1 MWRAASR
8 LKDFGGNRST
18 IISRKPAHPRLL
30 IRRNASG
37 SINKLH
43 HWQARRDLLPACT
56 VTAVRLRQMRII
68 RGKKALVTGA
78 ASGIGRAIALELAA
92 EGADVFLVDVN
103 EDALADVARELGSH
117 EVKVVTAVCDLSDP
131 TQIEDLAAN
140 LRRRWNGLNILVNN
154 AGIAYYGDTHLMTGE
169 QWQRMMA
176 INLLAPIRLTHE
188 LLPLL
193 LVAEEAH
200 ILNVCS
206 MFGLATWRKTA
217 AYQTSKFGLVG
228 FSAALRAEYCS
239 DTFGVTA
246 LCPGFVRSSLLGAG
260 ETDNADR
267 QLAVPAW
274 ICASAE
280 QTAAKAIRGIRR
292 NRGMVL
298 VTPAA
303 HFYWRLSRFFPGLV
317 DWLTR
322 EGWRRRG
329 RPIISPDR
337 ETALLRANQAVPSR
351 DQQPQHREEMR
362 V

>member
-1 MWRAASR
+1 
-8 LKDFGGNRST
+8 
-18 IISRKPAHPRLL
+18 
-30 IRRNASG
+30 
-37 SINKLH
+37 
-43 HWQARRDLLPACT
+43 
-56 VTAVRLRQMRII
+56 MRII

-78 ASGIGRAIALELAA
+78 ASGIGRAIALALAG
-92 EGADVFLVDVN
+92 EGADVFLVDIN
-103 EDALADVARELGSH
+103 ADALADVAREAGNH
-117 EVKVVTAVCDLSDP
+117 GVKVVTAVCDLSDP
-131 TQIEDLAAN
+131 AQIEELGAN

-154 AGIAYYGDTHLMTGE
+154 AGIAYYGHTHLMTGE
-169 QWQRMMA
+169 QWQRIMA
-176 INLLAPIRLTHE
+176 VNLLAPIRLVHE

-200 ILNVCS
+200 ILNVSS

-239 DTFGVTA
+239 DTFGVTE
-246 LCPGFVRSSLLGAG
+246 LCPGFVRSSLLKAG

-267 QLAVPAW
+267 QLAVPNW

-280 QTAAKAIRGIRR
+280 QTAAKAIRAIRR
-292 NRGMVL
+292 NRGIVL

-329 RPIISPDR
+329 RPKIPADH
-337 ETALLRANQAVPSR
+337 ETTSIGANNAAPSR
-351 DQQPQHREEMR
+351 DPEPQHREEMR

>member
-1 MWRAASR
+1 
-8 LKDFGGNRST
+8 
-18 IISRKPAHPRLL
+18 
-30 IRRNASG
+30 
-37 SINKLH
+37 
-43 HWQARRDLLPACT
+43 
-56 VTAVRLRQMRII
+56 MRII

-78 ASGIGRAIALELAA
+78 ASGIGRAIALALAG
-92 EGADVFLVDVN
+92 EGADVFLVDIN
-103 EDALADVARELGSH
+103 ADALADVAREAGNH
-117 EVKVVTAVCDLSDP
+117 GVKVVTAVCDLSDP
-131 TQIEDLAAN
+131 AQIEELGAN

-154 AGIAYYGDTHLMTGE
+154 AGIAYYGHTHLMTGE
-169 QWQRMMA
+169 QWQRIMA
-176 INLLAPIRLTHE
+176 VNLLAPIRLVHE

-200 ILNVCS
+200 ILNVSS

-246 LCPGFVRSSLLGAG
+246 LCPGFVRSSLLKAG

-267 QLAVPAW
+267 QLAVPNW

-280 QTAAKAIRGIRR
+280 QTAAKAIRAIRR
-292 NRGMVL
+292 NRGIVL

-329 RPIISPDR
+329 RPKIPADH
-337 ETALLRANQAVPSR
+337 ETTSIGANNAAPSR
-351 DQQPQHREEMR
+351 DRKPQHREEMR

>member
-1 MWRAASR
+1 
-8 LKDFGGNRST
+8 
-18 IISRKPAHPRLL
+18 
-30 IRRNASG
+30 
-37 SINKLH
+37 
-43 HWQARRDLLPACT
+43 
-56 VTAVRLRQMRII
+56 MRII

-78 ASGIGRAIALELAA
+78 ASGIGRAIALALAS
-92 EGADVFLVDVN
+92 EGADVFLVDIN
-103 EDALADVARELGSH
+103 KDALAEVAREAGNH
-117 EVKVVTAVCDLSDP
+117 GVKVVTAVCDLSNP
-131 TQIEDLAAN
+131 AQIEELGAN

-154 AGIAYYGDTHLMTGE
+154 AGIAYYGHTHLMTGE
-169 QWQRMMA
+169 QWQRIMA
-176 INLLAPIRLTHE
+176 VNLLAPIRLVHE
-188 LLPLL
+188 VLPLL

-200 ILNVCS
+200 ILNVSS

-246 LCPGFVRSSLLGAG
+246 LCPGFVHSSLLEAG

-267 QLAVPAW
+267 QLAVPNW

-280 QTAAKAIRGIRR
+280 QTAAKAIRAIRR
-292 NRGMVL
+292 NRGIVL

-329 RPIISPDR
+329 RPKIPADR
-337 ETALLRANQAVPSR
+337 ETTSASANNAVPGR
-351 DQQPQHREEMR
+351 DRGPQHRKEMQ

>member
-1 MWRAASR
+1 
-8 LKDFGGNRST
+8 
-18 IISRKPAHPRLL
+18 
-30 IRRNASG
+30 
-37 SINKLH
+37 
-43 HWQARRDLLPACT
+43 
-56 VTAVRLRQMRII
+56 MRII

-78 ASGIGRAIALELAA
+78 ASGIGRAIALALAG
-92 EGADVFLVDVN
+92 EGADVFLVDIN
-103 EDALADVARELGSH
+103 KDGLADVAREAGNH
-117 EVKVVTAVCDLSDP
+117 GVKVVTAVCDLSDP
-131 TQIEDLAAN
+131 AQIEELGAN

-154 AGIAYYGDTHLMTGE
+154 AGIAYYGHTHLMTGE
-169 QWQRMMA
+169 QWQRIMA
-176 INLLAPIRLTHE
+176 VNLLAPIRLVHE

-200 ILNVCS
+200 ILNVSS

-246 LCPGFVRSSLLGAG
+246 LCPGFVRSSLLKAG

-267 QLAVPAW
+267 QLAVPNW

-280 QTAAKAIRGIRR
+280 QTAAKAIRAIRR
-292 NRGMVL
+292 NRGIVL

-329 RPIISPDR
+329 RPKIPADH
-337 ETALLRANQAVPSR
+337 ETTSIGANNAAPSR
-351 DQQPQHREEMR
+351 DPEPQHREEMR

>member
-1 MWRAASR
+1 
-8 LKDFGGNRST
+8 
-18 IISRKPAHPRLL
+18 
-30 IRRNASG
+30 
-37 SINKLH
+37 
-43 HWQARRDLLPACT
+43 
-56 VTAVRLRQMRII
+56 MRII

-78 ASGIGRAIALELAA
+78 ASGIGRAIARALAG
-92 EGADVFLVDVN
+92 EGADVFLVDIN
-103 EDALADVARELGSH
+103 ADALADVAREAGNH
-117 EVKVVTAVCDLSDP
+117 GVKVVTAVCDLSDP
-131 TQIEDLAAN
+131 AQIEELGAN

-154 AGIAYYGDTHLMTGE
+154 AGIAYYGHTHLMTGE
-169 QWQRMMA
+169 QWQRIMA
-176 INLLAPIRLTHE
+176 VNLLAPIRLVHE

-200 ILNVCS
+200 ILNVSS

-246 LCPGFVRSSLLGAG
+246 LCPGFVRSSLLKAG

-267 QLAVPAW
+267 QLAVPNW

-280 QTAAKAIRGIRR
+280 QTAAKAIRAIRR
-292 NRGMVL
+292 NRGIVL

-329 RPIISPDR
+329 RPKIPADH
-337 ETALLRANQAVPSR
+337 ETTSIGANNAAPSR
-351 DQQPQHREEMR
+351 DPEPQHREEMR

>member
-1 MWRAASR
+1 
-8 LKDFGGNRST
+8 
-18 IISRKPAHPRLL
+18 
-30 IRRNASG
+30 
-37 SINKLH
+37 
-43 HWQARRDLLPACT
+43 
-56 VTAVRLRQMRII
+56 MRII

-78 ASGIGRAIALELAA
+78 ASGIGRAIALALAG
-92 EGADVFLVDVN
+92 EGADVFLVDIN
-103 EDALADVARELGSH
+103 ADALADVAREAGNH
-117 EVKVVTAVCDLSDP
+117 GVKVVTAICDLSDP
-131 TQIEDLAAN
+131 AQIEELGAN

-154 AGIAYYGDTHLMTGE
+154 AGIAYYGHTHLMTGE
-169 QWQRMMA
+169 QWQRIMA
-176 INLLAPIRLTHE
+176 VNLLAPIRLVHE

-200 ILNVCS
+200 ILNVSS

-246 LCPGFVRSSLLGAG
+246 LCPGFVRSSLLKAG

-267 QLAVPAW
+267 QLAVPNW

-280 QTAAKAIRGIRR
+280 QTAAKAIRAIRR
-292 NRGMVL
+292 NRGIVL

-329 RPIISPDR
+329 RPKNPADH
-337 ETALLRANQAVPSR
+337 ETTSIGANNAAPSR
-351 DQQPQHREEMR
+351 DREPQHREEMR